1 MLMKAPSQ
9 PRNPSRRIA
18 SSANE
23 PSRTETLSS
32 ASNSLARRETG
43 SRLRNR
49 TEYFLSATRARTTGI
64 PWAPVP
70 PMTKIREVLCE
81 DNVVAFLVL
90 PALQALDDGGVGHA
104 AALAHRLQ
112 AVPAAAL
119 FERVDQRG
127 HEAGAAGAERVADR
141 DGAAV
146 DVGLCQIRAGVVGPR
161 HHDGRERL
169 VHLEQVDV
177 VQRQP
182 GTLQHL
188 FGGG

>member
-32 ASNSLARRETG
+32 VSNSLARREAG

-49 TEYFLSATRARTTGI
+49 TEYFLSATRARTTGM

-81 DNVVAFLVL
+81 DIVVAFRVL

-104 AALAHRLQ
+104 AALAHGLQ
-112 AVPAAAL
+112 PVPSAAL

-127 HEAGAAGAERVADR
+127 HDPSTAGAQWMADG
-141 DGAAV
+141 DGAAI
-146 DVGLCQIRAGVVGPR
+146 DVGLGQIRPGV
-161 HHDGRERL
+161 
-169 VHLEQVDV
+169 
-177 VQRQP
+177 
-182 GTLQHL
+182 
-188 FGGG
+188 

>member
-32 ASNSLARRETG
+32 ASNSLARREAG

-49 TEYFLSATRARTTGI
+49 TEYFLSATRARTTGM

-81 DNVVAFLVL
+81 NIFVGFRVL
-90 PALQALDDGGVGHA
+90 RALLPLDYRSVGHA
-104 AALAHRLQ
+104 AALTHRLQ
-112 AVPAAAL
+112 AVAATAL
-119 FERVDQRG
+119 FER
-127 HEAGAAGAERVADR
+127 
-141 DGAAV
+141 
-146 DVGLCQIRAGVVGPR
+146 
-161 HHDGRERL
+161 
-169 VHLEQVDV
+169 
-177 VQRQP
+177 
-182 GTLQHL
+182 
-188 FGGG
+188 

>member
-49 TEYFLSATRARTTGI
+49 TEYFLSATRARTTGM

-70 PMTKIREVLCE
+70 PMTKIREVLGE
-81 DNVVAFLVL
+81 DNVVGFLVL
-90 PALQALDDGGVGHA
+90 SALQALDDGGVRHA
-104 AALAHRLQ
+104 AGLTHGLQ
-112 AVPAAAL
+112 PVPPAAL
-119 FERVDQRG
+119 LESVDQRG
-127 HEAGAAGAERVADR
+127 HDAGPAGAQRVADR

-146 DVGLCQIRAGVVGPR
+146 HVGLGQIRAGVMSPS
-161 HHDGRERL
+161 
-169 VHLEQVDV
+169 
-177 VQRQP
+177 
-182 GTLQHL
+182 QH
-188 FGGG
+188 